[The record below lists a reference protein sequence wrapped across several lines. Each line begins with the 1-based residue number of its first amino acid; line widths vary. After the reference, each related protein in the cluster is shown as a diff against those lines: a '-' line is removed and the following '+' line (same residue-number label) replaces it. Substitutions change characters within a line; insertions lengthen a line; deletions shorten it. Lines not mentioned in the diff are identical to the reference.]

1 MTQPGLVK
9 VGSEAFVVISGEER
23 LPPGRA
29 ARTTKRTLELLEAT
43 FATTSGSSA
52 WEKSRGKQSKKR
64 REILAGAVKSGA
76 HQLHVAPC
84 KSHARENSASQP
96 HGAHLNFAAATCGL
110 ETTVGNEQIQ
120 AMPIIAEFYRTALV
134 ESICDPGLALVFQLR
149 SQ

>member
-1 MTQPGLVK
+1 MT
-9 VGSEAFVVISGEER
+9 E
-23 LPPGRA
+23 
-29 ARTTKRTLELLEAT
+29 RTLELLEAT

-52 WEKSRGKQSKKR
+52 WEKRRGNQSKKW
-64 REILAGAVKSGA
+64 REILADAVKAGA

-84 KSHARENSASQP
+84 KPHTRENSALQP

-120 AMPIIAEFYRTALV
+120 AMPTIAEFYRTALV
-134 ESICDPGLALVFQLR
+134 ESICALVLALVFQLR